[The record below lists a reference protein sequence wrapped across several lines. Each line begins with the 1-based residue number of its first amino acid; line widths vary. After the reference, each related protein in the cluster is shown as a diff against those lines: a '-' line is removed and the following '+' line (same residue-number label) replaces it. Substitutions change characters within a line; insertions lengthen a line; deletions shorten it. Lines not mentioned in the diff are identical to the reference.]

1 MIEIIT
7 PEAQELQSRHELLE
21 KLENELAEKELNY
34 QNLNF
39 KLVNFEQRYS
49 SSIGR
54 LYAELD
60 RLNATIAQCRA
71 NELQTPE
78 LYEAAKVA
86 ADTAKQSAFE
96 AGILDENES
105 YPLNEVQ
112 EFLAEPSIELKQ
124 LYKKAAM
131 KFHPDR
137 TTNEAE
143 RNRRTILMSQLNNA
157 YGKND
162 EATVK
167 LLIEKAASDPDEV
180 TGEDFGSQ
188 LVRAIRK
195 QSQISK
201 RIQELDVEITQLQ
214 NDELYI
220 LMQSVLDA
228 EMNGSD
234 PLKEL
239 ATNIQIEIAETKVE
253 LENL

>member
-1 MIEIIT
+1 
-7 PEAQELQSRHELLE
+7 
-21 KLENELAEKELNY
+21 
-34 QNLNF
+34 
-39 KLVNFEQRYS
+39 
-49 SSIGR
+49 
-54 LYAELD
+54 
-60 RLNATIAQCRA
+60 
-71 NELQTPE
+71 
-78 LYEAAKVA
+78 
-86 ADTAKQSAFE
+86 
-96 AGILDENES
+96 
-105 YPLNEVQ
+105 
-112 EFLAEPSIELKQ
+112 
-124 LYKKAAM
+124 M

>member
-112 EFLAEPSIELKQ
+112 EF
-124 LYKKAAM
+124 
-131 KFHPDR
+131 
-137 TTNEAE
+137 
-143 RNRRTILMSQLNNA
+143 
-157 YGKND
+157 
-162 EATVK
+162 
-167 LLIEKAASDPDEV
+167 
-180 TGEDFGSQ
+180 
-188 LVRAIRK
+188 
-195 QSQISK
+195 
-201 RIQELDVEITQLQ
+201 
-214 NDELYI
+214 
-220 LMQSVLDA
+220 
-228 EMNGSD
+228 
-234 PLKEL
+234 
-239 ATNIQIEIAETKVE
+239 
-253 LENL
+253 